1 MGSGNIIRLF
11 MLYCNDNV
19 QINQSDEILESG
31 LTKRQFKTLLRLYV
45 LKCSTTSNLA
55 QSIGLAQSTVSNI
68 LSKLVDMGYV
78 DKLCPKGYCDERKR
92 LYSVTKKGKVIING
106 MLYARTAMFE
116 NICSEL
122 SDDDKEVLS
131 SAEDILERLF
141 MTEKDKLLFENL
153 EKLISTNYR

>member
-1 MGSGNIIRLF
+1 MGSGNVIRLF
-11 MLYCNDNV
+11 MLYCSDNV
-19 QINQSDEILESG
+19 QINQSDEIFESG

-45 LKCSTTSNLA
+45 LNCSTTSNLA

-68 LSKLVDMGYV
+68 LSKLMDMGYV
-78 DKLCPKGYCDERKR
+78 DKHYPKGYCDERKR
-92 LYSVTKKGKVIING
+92 LYYVTKKGKVIING

-116 NICSEL
+116 NIYSQL

-141 MTEKDKLLFENL
+141 ISEKDRSLFDSL
-153 EKLISTNYR
+153 EKIISTTYR

>member
-1 MGSGNIIRLF
+1 

-19 QINQSDEILESG
+19 QIDQSDEILESG
-31 LTKRQFKTLLRLYV
+31 LTKRQLKTLLRLYA

-55 QSIGLAQSTVSNI
+55 RSIGLARTTVSNI
-68 LSKLVDMGYV
+68 LRKLTDMEYV
-78 DKLCPKGYCDERKR
+78 DKRYPKGDEDERKR
-92 LYSVTKKGKVIING
+92 VYYVTKKGKVVIKG

-122 SDDDKEVLS
+122 SDEDKKVLS
-131 SAEDILERLF
+131 AAEDILERLF

-153 EKLISTNYR
+153 EKLISTNL